1 MLNSSK
7 LGVWAAGVPPSSP
20 TLQFRRWVRKVESL
34 ISQPMTS
41 GKNELQDHLIFIS
54 EKALH
59 KRLFQKENGDE
70 GETRP
75 TEKEEGILSHEKG
88 RRKSFWRRHRS
99 ARNTSTQNSKMTK
112 KRSKRNELEELKL
125 DMRKISNDME
135 EMCGILNLYMYED
148 LNYRMNTEFNIIK
161 SQHEKTMLDM
171 NKMIQSIIGSM
182 QYSMELIEDNYSY
195 SIKEDH
201 LLRECTQLNENVRI
215 LLNENRR
222 LLVEQAGHKC
232 PVGKK
237 RGSLRRPART
247 SVSQVPRNSSPAE
260 SRTWHRPG
268 NDLPQREVL
277 EEEH

>member
-7 LGVWAAGVPPSSP
+7 LGV
-20 TLQFRRWVRKVESL
+20 
-34 ISQPMTS
+34 S
-41 GKNELQDHLIFIS
+41 GMFSWLL
-54 EKALH
+54 
-59 KRLFQKENGDE
+59 RLFQKENGDE
-70 GETRP
+70 GVTRP

-88 RRKSFWRRHRS
+88 RRKWLWRRHRS

-112 KRSKRNELEELKL
+112 KRSKINELEELKL

-182 QYSMELIEDNYSY
+182 QYSKELIEDNYSY

-201 LLRECTQLNENVRI
+201 LLRECTQLHENVRI

-247 SVSQVPRNSSPAE
+247 SVSQVPRNTS
-260 SRTWHRPG
+260 
-268 NDLPQREVL
+268 VK
-277 EEEH
+277 

>member
-1 MLNSSK
+1 MFSWL
-7 LGVWAAGVPPSSP
+7 L
-20 TLQFRRWVRKVESL
+20 
-34 ISQPMTS
+34 
-41 GKNELQDHLIFIS
+41 
-54 EKALH
+54 
-59 KRLFQKENGDE
+59 RLFQKETGDE

-112 KRSKRNELEELKL
+112 KRSKINELEELKL

-182 QYSMELIEDNYSY
+182 QYSKELIEDNYSY
-195 SIKEDH
+195 RALAGI
-201 LLRECTQLNENVRI
+201 I
-215 LLNENRR
+215 G
-222 LLVEQAGHKC
+222 LVGVASQWNLAGNHQFFF
-232 PVGKK
+232 VD
-237 RGSLRRPART
+237 
-247 SVSQVPRNSSPAE
+247 Q
-260 SRTWHRPG
+260 H
-268 NDLPQREVL
+268 
-277 EEEH
+277 

>member
-7 LGVWAAGVPPSSP
+7 LGVW
-20 TLQFRRWVRKVESL
+20 
-34 ISQPMTS
+34 
-41 GKNELQDHLIFIS
+41 
-54 EKALH
+54 
-59 KRLFQKENGDE
+59 
-70 GETRP
+70 
-75 TEKEEGILSHEKG
+75 
-88 RRKSFWRRHRS
+88 S

-182 QYSMELIEDNYSY
+182 QYSKELIEDNYSY

-201 LLRECTQLNENVRI
+201 LLRECTQLHENVRI

-268 NDLPQREVL
+268 HDLPQREVL